1 MNKIF
6 LLYLLCVSASLLF
19 LSAYFSLSFFDYIE
33 SIFYIV
39 SMILLLSVFF
49 ILLLSNKHLFTGTR
63 LLFTSFFFLIMNIS
77 LILAKNLFLLNTPA
91 LLILGIF
98 EQFSFISFACLLSI
112 FAYSLNKPINSKV
125 FVLLFSPLLLYSAFL
140 LFLKSQNIQSIDLP
154 INYFILIFTIIYD
167 FLLAYNFYN
176 TYKNSAE
183 LGMKS
188 SLILFGLLILLSFSG
203 FKQAGFFFFLNSIIL
218 AAGSFAVC
226 LGVLIEK
233 DLAFYEK
240 LFNNI
245 MGYLSKES
253 RGKYASWILR
263 VSSKMKGLC
272 LQCKNSRIILL
283 DNPSIPNNEETRM
296 YDELI
301 IFSLLWLKRNL
312 KNSRKA
318 IGAIKEYYN
327 SQKMLTKKLSQ
338 FSL

>member
-1 MNKIF
+1 
-6 LLYLLCVSASLLF
+6 
-19 LSAYFSLSFFDYIE
+19 
-33 SIFYIV
+33 
-39 SMILLLSVFF
+39 
-49 ILLLSNKHLFTGTR
+49 
-63 LLFTSFFFLIMNIS
+63 
-77 LILAKNLFLLNTPA
+77 
-91 LLILGIF
+91 
-98 EQFSFISFACLLSI
+98 
-112 FAYSLNKPINSKV
+112 
-125 FVLLFSPLLLYSAFL
+125 
-140 LFLKSQNIQSIDLP
+140 
-154 INYFILIFTIIYD
+154 
-167 FLLAYNFYN
+167 
-176 TYKNSAE
+176 
-183 LGMKS
+183 MKS